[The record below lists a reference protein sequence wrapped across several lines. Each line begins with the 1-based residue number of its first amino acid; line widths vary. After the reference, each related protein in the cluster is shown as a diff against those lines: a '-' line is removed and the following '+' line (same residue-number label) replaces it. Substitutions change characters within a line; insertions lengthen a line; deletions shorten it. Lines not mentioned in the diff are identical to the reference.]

1 LPQKIL
7 KRKGNS
13 LILRGMGPNPA
24 IVLQGHII
32 LMYETVARIVRT
44 GRSSAERAKRELEEI
59 IAWARLIRLN
69 DERPGVDIEGY
80 VKILVKKD
88 VVQQLPKAQFIS
100 SKVRD
105 ALDDIKITIQRIKR

>member
-1 LPQKIL
+1 
-7 KRKGNS
+7 
-13 LILRGMGPNPA
+13 MGPNPA
-24 IVLQGHII
+24 LLLQGHII
-32 LMYETVARIVRT
+32 LMYEIVARIVRT

-88 VVQQLPKAQFIS
+88 VVQQLPRAQFVS
-100 SKVRD
+100 SKVKD
-105 ALDDIKITIQRIKR
+105 VFENIKISMKRIK

>member
-1 LPQKIL
+1 
-7 KRKGNS
+7 
-13 LILRGMGPNPA
+13 MGPNPA
-24 IVLQGHII
+24 LLLQGHII
-32 LMYETVARIVRT
+32 LMHETVARIVRT

-88 VVQQLPKAQFIS
+88 VIQQLPRAQFIS
-100 SKVRD
+100 SKVKD
-105 ALDDIKITIQRIKR
+105 TFENIKISMKRIK

>member
-1 LPQKIL
+1 
-7 KRKGNS
+7 
-13 LILRGMGPNPA
+13 MGRNPA
-24 IVLQGHII
+24 LVLQGHII
-32 LMYETVARIVRT
+32 LMHEAVARIVRT

-88 VVQQLPKAQFIS
+88 VVQQFPRAQLIS
-100 SKVRD
+100 SKVKD
-105 ALDDIKITIQRIKR
+105 TFENIKISMKRIK